1 MADDVRKRLVESDRE
16 LVRVLED
23 LIRVL
28 VEKGIIDLHDLPEAA
43 RSKLLRRQ
51 VWRGRMRLRGKP
63 AVND

>member
-1 MADDVRKRLVESDRE
+1 MADNVHKRLVESDME

-28 VEKGIIDLHDLPEAA
+28 IDKGIMDLHDLPEAA

-51 VWRGRMRLRGKP
+51 VWRGRLRQRGKAAP
-63 AVND
+63 AD